1 MTVRRAFEYTIG
13 AIGLLLA
20 ALPVAGCS
28 TRVQS
33 TGTYLPAAQGAVA
46 FLPGPQ
52 RILVADF
59 SADPSSVGLEQAIAN
74 RVQRQLGGAEPAA
87 EQDRAAGEVQQAITD
102 TLIENLRKMGLQAER
117 ETPGAVPGGN
127 DLVIQGQIVRIDE
140 GNRTRRLAIGFGA
153 GKSDVRAEAQVYY
166 LRPNAPPQLLQTYDA
181 DANSGRKPGLAMGGV
196 GAASGGSEIP
206 LVATGLVGVHGESTQ
221 TGVAAEGKHLANR
234 LAYNLAEFFVQQGW
248 IPPSA
253 VPARSLR

>member
-1 MTVRRAFEYTIG
+1 MLISRAFQCKVG

-20 ALPVAGCS
+20 TLPIAGCS
-28 TRVQS
+28 TRVQN
-33 TGTYLPAAQGAVA
+33 TGNYVPAAQGAA
-46 FLPGPQ
+46 AALPRPQ
-52 RILVADF
+52 RVLVADF
-59 SADPSSVGLEQAIAN
+59 SADPNSVGLEQAIAN
-74 RVQRQLGGAEPAA
+74 RVQRAMNGADPAA
-87 EQDRAAGEVQQAITD
+87 EQYRIAADVQQAITE
-102 TLIENLRKMGLQAER
+102 TLIEDLRKMGLQAQR

-127 DLVIQGQIVRIDE
+127 DLVVQGQITRINE

-153 GKSDVRAEAQVYY
+153 GKSDVQANAQVYY
-166 LRPNAPPQLLQTYDA
+166 LRPSAPPQLLQTYDA
-181 DANSGRKPGLAMGGV
+181 DANSGRKPGLALGAA

-206 LVATGLVGVHGESTQ
+206 LVASGLMGIHGETQ
-221 TGVAAEGKHLANR
+221 RTGVAKEGERLASR

>member
-1 MTVRRAFEYTIG
+1 MTVSSMLLCKIVVIG
-13 AIGLLLA
+13 SLVAT
-20 ALPVAGCS
+20 LPIAGCS

-33 TGTYLPAAQGAVA
+33 TGTYIDPVQNGVASLPR
-46 FLPGPQ
+46 PQ
-52 RILVADF
+52 RVLVADF
-59 SADPSSVGLEQAIAN
+59 SAASSGVQLDQAIASRVQRALNGADPSSEQYQT
-74 RVQRQLGGAEPAA
+74 VQN
-87 EQDRAAGEVQQAITD
+87 VQQAISD
-102 TLIENLRKMGLQAER
+102 ALVENLRKMGLQAER
-117 ETPGAVPGGN
+117 ETPGAVPVGN
-127 DLVIQGQIVRIDE
+127 DLVIRGQIVGIDE

-166 LRPNAPPQLLQTYDA
+166 LLPNAPPQLLQTYDA

-206 LVATGLVGVHGESTQ
+206 LVASGLMGVHGETTR
-221 TGVAAEGKHLANR
+221 TGVAAEGEHLANR

-248 IPPSA
+248 ITPSA